1 MKCLI
6 YVLFIIICN
15 ISFAQVDTCFTEKQ
29 IHQISETLDSLHYI
43 DSVNNQIILQQSS
56 LIEELEYV
64 TKLDSLQLEYKQQQI
79 TLLKSN
85 IDLYVD
91 RQKKLQP
98 KWHDNKL
105 LWFSSGILT
114 SAVTSIFIIRAIK

>member
-29 IHQISETLDSLHYI
+29 IHQISETLDSLYYI
-43 DSVNNQIILQQSS
+43 DSVNNQLFLQQSS
-56 LIEELEYV
+56 LIEDLEHIS
-64 TKLDSLQLEYKQQQI
+64 KLDSLQLEYKQQQI
-79 TLLKSN
+79 NFLKTN
-85 IDLYVD
+85 IDLYVE
-91 RQKKLQP
+91 RQKRLEP

-105 LWFSSGILT
+105 LWFSTGILT
-114 SAVTSIFIIRAIK
+114 SAVTSIFIIQAVK

>member
-43 DSVNNQIILQQSS
+43 DSVNNQLFLQQSS
-56 LIEELEYV
+56 LIEDLEHIS
-64 TKLDSLQLEYKQQQI
+64 KLDSLQLEYKQQQI
-79 TLLKSN
+79 NFLKTN
-85 IDLYVD
+85 IDLYVE
-91 RQKKLQP
+91 RQKRLEP

-105 LWFSSGILT
+105 LWFSTGILT
-114 SAVTSIFIIRAIK
+114 SAVTSIFIIQAVK

>member
-114 SAVTSIFIIRAIK
+114 SAITSIFIIQAIK